1 MNDPQ
6 RYKRREEHARHSRK
20 LRDLALLLP
29 FCGAIAFASP
39 VLDAFASANTD
50 IGHKMIYV
58 FGIWLVLIV
67 CAFLLSRALRS
78 EIREK

>member
-1 MNDPQ
+1 MNEPK
-6 RYKRREEHARHSRK
+6 RYERREESARRSRK

-29 FCGAIAFASP
+29 FCGVIAFASP
-39 VLDAFASANTD
+39 VLDTFESANAGL
-50 IGHKMIYV
+50 GHKVIYV
-58 FGIWLVLIV
+58 FGCWFLLIV

>member
-1 MNDPQ
+1 MNEPK
-6 RYKRREEHARHSRK
+6 RYERREESARRSRK

-39 VLDAFASANTD
+39 VLDAFETANAD
-50 IGHKMIYV
+50 IGHKVIYV
-58 FGIWLVLIV
+58 FGCWILLII

>member
-1 MNDPQ
+1 MNKTQ
-6 RYKRREEHARHSRK
+6 QYKRREESARRSRK

-39 VLDAFASANTD
+39 VLDAFESANAS
-50 IGHKMIYV
+50 IGHKVIYV
-58 FGIWLVLIV
+58 FGCWLVLIV
-67 CAFLLSRALRS
+67 CAFLLSRALRA

>member
-1 MNDPQ
+1 MSEPQ
-6 RYKRREEHARHSRK
+6 KYKRSEEDARRSRK

-29 FCGAIAFASP
+29 FCGAVAFASP
-39 VLDAFASANTD
+39 VLDAFESANAG
-50 IGHKMIYV
+50 IGNKVIYV
-58 FGIWLVLIV
+58 FGCWILLIV